1 MARRKTLP
9 ESVRAKL
16 ELAERLATLRL
27 ELFGER
33 GGPEMARRL
42 GIPVRTWYNYE
53 GGVTVPAEVVLKIIE
68 LTSADPSWLLHGKG
82 PKFRHAFGDDH
93 SAEGGSGPTAAVG
106 ALLRAALQLL
116 EGEAPPELG
125 GVAAR
130 LLETE
135 RARGKRRE
143 SSDRGGVAPPRDPG
157 PDGLVDDPRR
167 RQTEAKREWV
177 KARAEKRCV
186 RIADDAMTP
195 LIEPGATIA
204 YSKESES
211 VSSLDGRMVV
221 AWVDSK
227 PMVRWFRALDKQGL
241 LEAENAG
248 AASPRIVV
256 PLDDPTQSAKI
267 RRVLWI
273 EPAGDGVED

>member
-16 ELAERLATLRL
+16 DLAERLAALRL

-68 LTSADPSWLLHGKG
+68 LTSVDPSWLLNGKG
-82 PKFRHAFGDDH
+82 PKFRHSLGEAH
-93 SAEGGSGPTAAVG
+93 AEGGARPAAAVG

-116 EGEAPPELG
+116 EGEVSPELG

-135 RARGKRRE
+135 HSHPRRSEPPGCRETRQRE
-143 SSDRGGVAPPRDPG
+143 SDH
-157 PDGLVDDPRR
+157 DGLVDDPRR
-167 RQTEAKREWV
+167 RQTEARREWL
-177 KARAEKRCV
+177 RAQTEKRCV
-186 RIADDAMTP
+186 RIADDAMAP
-195 LIEPGATIA
+195 LVSPGSTVA
-204 YSKESES
+204 YSREDEPASA
-211 VSSLDGRMVV
+211 LDGRMVV
-221 AWVDSK
+221 AWIDSE
-227 PMVRWFRALDKQGL
+227 PMVRWFRAHDRRGL
-241 LEAENAG
+241 LEAENSG

-256 PLDDPTQSAKI
+256 ELDDPTRPSKI

-273 EPAGDGVED
+273 EPAGGDARP

>member
-9 ESVRAKL
+9 ESLRAKL
-16 ELAERLATLRL
+16 ELAERLAALRL

-68 LTSADPSWLLHGKG
+68 LTSVDPAWLLHGKG
-82 PKFRHAFGDDH
+82 PRFRHPLGEGH
-93 SAEGGSGPTAAVG
+93 LEGGSRPADAVG
-106 ALLRAALQLL
+106 ALLRAALRLL
-116 EGEAPPELG
+116 EGEASPELG

-135 RARGKRRE
+135 RSRPRRGE
-143 SSDRGGVAPPRDPG
+143 PPGDCDASPRDPNH
-157 PDGLVDDPRR
+157 DGLIEDPKR
-167 RQTEAKREWV
+167 RQTEARREWLR
-177 KARAEKRCV
+177 ARAEQRCV
-186 RIADDAMTP
+186 QIADDAMAP
-195 LIEPGATIA
+195 LVAPGSTVA
-204 YSKESES
+204 YSKEDEPATA
-211 VSSLDGRMVV
+211 LDGRMVV
-221 AWVDSK
+221 AWIDSE
-227 PMVRWFRALDKQGL
+227 PMVRWFRAHERRGL

-248 AASPRIVV
+248 AGSPRIVV
-256 PLDDPTQSAKI
+256 ELDDPAHPSKI

-273 EPAGDGVED
+273 EPAGAETRPRR